1 MKRNIS
7 FYERYKREQKQKQM
21 EEKFRQK
28 YNIDSEKTV
37 VVESK
42 SKIDKLIIYLK
53 EFFGITLKLSIYTL
67 ITILSTIGATVLLNQ
82 SLRDT
87 FFEVIKIIM

>member
-1 MKRNIS
+1 MKRNIG

>member
-1 MKRNIS
+1 
-7 FYERYKREQKQKQM
+7 M